1 MSKKYY
7 EMEVMIKGTIRVPIN
22 DYEND
27 KEYAIECIEMTDD
40 IVDIAENIQR
50 NNDKEIYVVVF
61 KHTLKEVEM

>member
-7 EMEVMIKGTIRVPIN
+7 EVKVMIKGTIRVPVD

-50 NNDKEIYVVVF
+50 NNDKEFYVTAF
-61 KHTLKEVEM
+61 KHTLKEVDI